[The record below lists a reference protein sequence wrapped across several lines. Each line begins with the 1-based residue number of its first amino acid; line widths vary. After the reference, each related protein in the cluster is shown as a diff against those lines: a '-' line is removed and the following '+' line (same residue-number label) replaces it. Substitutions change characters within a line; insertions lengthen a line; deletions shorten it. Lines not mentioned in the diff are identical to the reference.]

1 MNPVVLTY
9 FHITH
14 FFQMKAKKSNTVTLF
29 QVKVTYVACAPFVC
43 PFCPWGHSKNSS
55 EPSLKVQFK
64 THFSESTLL
73 NIRKFRPRH
82 SQWLSWSCLI
92 FPVSEGFVPTGGTIS
107 LRKHSEKLKAHV
119 RVSTSAVIIAV
130 INWILPMPWSRS
142 SPTSVCDPGSLS
154 RSCTHKGP
162 CSCFYALLCQ
172 LGILSSFWT
181 GRRVFSFC
189 SGPHQVCSCSWLLVL
204 YILSHLMLTN
214 HLQGVDSIIPIA
226 QSRTSRISERSHVL
240 WRRRLGNIV
249 KKCWSQSPPSFQ
261 FRLVLV

>member
-1 MNPVVLTY
+1 MAFLELFDISSLWGFCSHWGNHLPAKALWEVESPRQSK
-9 FHITH
+9 H
-14 FFQMKAKKSNTVTLF
+14 F
-29 QVKVTYVACAPFVC
+29 
-43 PFCPWGHSKNSS
+43 
-55 EPSLKVQFK
+55 
-64 THFSESTLL
+64 
-73 NIRKFRPRH
+73 
-82 SQWLSWSCLI
+82 
-92 FPVSEGFVPTGGTIS
+92 
-107 LRKHSEKLKAHV
+107 
-119 RVSTSAVIIAV
+119 AVIIAV

-214 HLQGVDSIIPIA
+214 YLQGVDSIIPIA